1 MNSCK
6 KWESNP
12 WICWWCELKQTTG
25 LKFSI
30 ESVTKDVNLTYPIV
44 WAWESNPGPTQVWN
58 RKPIQGVQG
67 DSNTWLCFKVG
78 LSNINVRI
86 WKSNPWLLCCE
97 TKYWSKKLFFIPWW
111 WVLSTMGLLLLLI
124 MKLFIVY
131 LGTISFVEV
140 HCTGVWEVYS
150 CTIYQRLAFENMFGG
165 EVYFTRPRKKRNSK
179 SSILYY

>member
-1 MNSCK
+1 MFKNGNRTHDNLEKWESNPWIRVK

-25 LKFSI
+25 LKFSS

-97 TKYWSKKLFFIPWW
+97 TKYWSKKKNIFFLIIFFFFIPWW

-124 MKLFIVY
+124 MKLFIV
-131 LGTISFVEV
+131 
-140 HCTGVWEVYS
+140 
-150 CTIYQRLAFENMFGG
+150 
-165 EVYFTRPRKKRNSK
+165 
-179 SSILYY
+179 

>member
-97 TKYWSKKLFFIPWW
+97 TKYWSKKLFLIFYTL
-111 WVLSTMGLLLLLI
+111 VMG
-124 MKLFIVY
+124 
-131 LGTISFVEV
+131 FVHYGAVIIAYYEAV
-140 HCTGVWEVYS
+140 HC
-150 CTIYQRLAFENMFGG
+150 LFGHHK
-165 EVYFTRPRKKRNSK
+165 FCW
-179 SSILYY
+179 SSLHRCMRSV

>member
-97 TKYWSKKLFFIPWW
+97 TKYWSKKIIFYTL
-111 WVLSTMGLLLLLI
+111 VMG
-124 MKLFIVY
+124 
-131 LGTISFVEV
+131 FVHYGAVIIAYYEAV
-140 HCTGVWEVYS
+140 HC
-150 CTIYQRLAFENMFGG
+150 LFGHHK
-165 EVYFTRPRKKRNSK
+165 FCW
-179 SSILYY
+179 SSLHRCMRSV